1 MISSERLSLIPLT
14 ASQLQKYVLNDGS
27 LEVEL
32 QLEPTNRI
40 ISDDLKEALST
51 TIIPNVAN
59 ENANY
64 LFSTLW
70 SVVSNAE
77 SKIVGD
83 LCFFGAPKENG
94 EIEIG
99 YGTYEDFRGNGYMK
113 DAVALLINWAKSQS
127 KILTI
132 IASTDK
138 SNIASY
144 SILEKNDF
152 IKVSENDTLYNWKL
166 TL

>member
-1 MISSERLSLIPLT
+1 MISSERLHLIPLT
-14 ASQLQKYVLNDGS
+14 TNQLQKYVLNDGS

-32 QLEPTNRI
+32 QLEPTHRI
-40 ISDDLKEALST
+40 ISDDLKDAMSS

-59 ENANY
+59 DNEHY

-70 SVVSNAE
+70 SVVLNSEN
-77 SKIVGD
+77 KIVGD

-99 YGTYEDFRGNGYMK
+99 YGTYEDFRGKGYMK
-113 DAVALLINWAKSQS
+113 DAVALLINWAKKQS
-127 KILTI
+127 EVRTI

-138 SNIASY
+138 NNIASY
-144 SILEKNDF
+144 SILEANDF
-152 IKVSENDTLYNWKL
+152 IKVSETDTLYNWKL